1 VKVTARQLR
10 EIIKEEADRF
20 LHENEDREEA
30 LVAKVK
36 KMTFR
41 EMMDA
46 YPGISVTAKVGDTVI
61 TLPPMHVFIT
71 SLGYKEND
79 VIGDMIKRDGAGA
92 LTVGLTSMMD
102 EMLKMEPATST
113 VKKMASEEEVETET
127 ETETETQ

>member
-1 VKVTARQLR
+1 
-10 EIIKEEADRF
+10 
-20 LHENEDREEA
+20 
-30 LVAKVK
+30 
-36 KMTFR
+36 
-41 EMMDA
+41 MMDA

>member
-1 VKVTARQLR
+1 MKVTARQLR